1 MRTKIAVG
9 FVGEGSERFGFDDVY
24 SRDHDFGPGFCMWIT
39 EDVYEKIGEK
49 LQDKYNK
56 LPKSYK
62 GITRVDTI
70 MAEGRVGVCVVE
82 DFYKKYTG
90 SGDGNLT
97 LEQWLILK
105 IIKLQQLLTV
115 KFLGTI

>member
-1 MRTKIAVG
+1 MG
-9 FVGEGSERFGFDDVY
+9 SSERFGFDDVY

-49 LQDKYNK
+49 LQDEYSK

-70 MAEGRVGVCVVE
+70 MAEGRVGACVVE

-90 SGDGNLT
+90 SGDG
-97 LEQWLILK
+97 I
-105 IIKLQQLLTV
+105 
-115 KFLGTI
+115 